1 MRRRSTFIK
10 KQSELSFIVGEV
22 LAMLA
27 VLVTIPILSVFFL
40 LVMP

>member
-1 MRRRSTFIK
+1 MRRRSTYIK

-22 LAMLA
+22 LAVLS
-27 VLVTIPILSVFFL
+27 VLVTIPILILFFL